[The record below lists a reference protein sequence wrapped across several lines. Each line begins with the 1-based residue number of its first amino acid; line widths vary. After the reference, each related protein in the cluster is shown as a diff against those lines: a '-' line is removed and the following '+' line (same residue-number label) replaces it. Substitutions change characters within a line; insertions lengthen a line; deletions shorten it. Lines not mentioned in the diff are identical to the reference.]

1 MKWVKIESLSF
12 IYEASESGDLRSIDR
27 LIKSK
32 PKGVEFLRKIKG
44 KLLSSFDNGNGYK
57 YVSTSVNGL
66 KRNKYVHRLVAEA
79 FCIRPHGCNEVNH
92 INGDKSDN
100 TFENLE
106 WVTSKE
112 NSVHASLNN
121 LLKKGSNHYKFISP
135 IQSQKE
141 GFGVV
146 MFGKKHINSSGFSS
160 SCVYNC
166 LNGKAS
172 KHKGFTFE
180 RITSE

>member
-1 MKWVKIESLSF
+1 MEWVKIESLSF
-12 IYEASESGDLRSIDR
+12 MYEASKDGSLRSIDR
-27 LIKSK
+27 FVKSK

-44 KLLSSFDNGNGYK
+44 KLLSSFDNGNGYQ
-57 YVSTSVNGL
+57 YVTTSVDGV
-66 KRNKYVHRLVAEA
+66 KRNKYVHRLIAEA
-79 FCIRPHGCNEVNH
+79 FCLRSSGCNEVNH

-100 TFENLE
+100 IFKNLE